1 MVREKKKT
9 ICLVDSDISVTKIL
23 SDRLSSVGFNVLVAN
38 DEETAFKLIQTGKP
52 DVILLDI
59 LMKMKSGEDILTAIK
74 SESASAGIPII
85 ILSSAID
92 VNSKVY
98 GFLSGAS
105 DYIVKPFR
113 FAEVLARINNQ
124 IRILNMQNELE
135 KKNRE
140 LVEKNLLLQQM
151 AVTDDLTGLYNKR
164 YILSRLS
171 GEISHAAR
179 YREPISFL
187 MVDVDHFKQV
197 NDTYGH
203 IVGDILL
210 KEIASML
217 KKIVREVDIV
227 ARYGGEEFLII
238 LPNGDALGAKIL
250 AERLRES
257 IEKSIFNIEGN
268 KILITV
274 SIGVKSESIKHNA
287 DSSTEVLN
295 LISQADMALYSAKA
309 KGRNRVEIY
318 NDKLNII
325 KNEENKA
332 DSSLIEDKIHISDS
346 YRH

>member
-1 MVREKKKT
+1 MKKDKKT
-9 ICLVDSDISVTKIL
+9 ILLIDSDISVTGIL
-23 SDRLSSVGFNVLVAN
+23 SSRLSSVGFNVMVAN
-38 DEETAFKLIQTGKP
+38 EEETAFKLIQESSP

-59 LMKMKSGEDILTAIK
+59 LMKMKSSDNILTAIK
-74 SESASAGIPII
+74 SNNLSAHTPII

-135 KKNRE
+135 
-140 LVEKNLLLQQM
+140 EKNKELIEKNILLQQM
-151 AVTDDLTGLYNKR
+151 AVTDGLTGLYNKR

-171 GEISHAAR
+171 SEISHAAR

-187 MVDVDHFKQV
+187 MVDVDHFKQI

-203 IVGDILL
+203 VAGDMLL
-210 KEIASML
+210 REIADML

-227 ARYGGEEFLII
+227 ARYGGEEFLIV
-238 LPNGDALGAKIL
+238 LPNGDMLGAKIL

-257 IEKSIFNIEGN
+257 IEKTIFNIEEN
-268 KILITV
+268 KILITI
-274 SIGVKSESIKHNA
+274 SIGVKSTNLKLSV
-287 DSSTEVLN
+287 DSSAEVTK
-295 LISQADMALYSAKA
+295 LINQADMALYKAKA
-309 KGRNRVEIY
+309 SGRNRVEVY
-318 NDKLNII
+318 DDKLNIV
-325 KNEENKA
+325 KDEDNEGDNN
-332 DSSLIEDKIHISDS
+332 LISQEVHISEE
-346 YRH
+346 YTH